1 MTVAECIKQ
10 IAATEPSNKIASKL
24 NKTYGEDMPKVV
36 VQMVTVFEKGGFVDD
51 YRFLSL
57 SEIVHAEADLHVP
70 FKKLQIIPL
79 VDGGDNDFIAYNF
92 AEDVWMRYNVVEE
105 IGFGKKKKLNEILK

>member
-1 MTVAECIKQ
+1 M
-10 IAATEPSNKIASKL
+10 
-24 NKTYGEDMPKVV
+24 
-36 VQMVTVFEKGGFVDD
+36 
-51 YRFLSL
+51 
-57 SEIVHAEADLHVP
+57 P

-92 AEDVWMRYNVVEE
+92 AEDVWIRYNVVEE